1 MALGLLGVTIIK
13 VFLVDM
19 ASLRTIYR
27 IISFI
32 VLGGV
37 LLAVSFLYQRYRQR
51 LEELLGDEEGEA
63 AVRSG

>member
-1 MALGLLGVTIIK
+1 MS
-13 VFLVDM
+13 
-19 ASLRTIYR
+19 SLRTIYR

-51 LEELLGDEEGEA
+51 LEEILGDEEEQA
-63 AVRSG
+63 PARSA